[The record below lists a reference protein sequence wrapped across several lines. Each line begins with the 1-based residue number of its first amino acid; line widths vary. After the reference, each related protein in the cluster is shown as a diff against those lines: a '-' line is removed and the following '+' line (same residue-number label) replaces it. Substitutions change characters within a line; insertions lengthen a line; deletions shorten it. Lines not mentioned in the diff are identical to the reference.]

1 VSQSLQRVVVRML
14 VDPAFAKRVHSGEP
28 LAELSPA
35 ERELLD
41 AVDPRAF
48 RTDRYRRSRLLQAC
62 IEEHLVAVAVLTDG
76 GRALDRADAFFGDPA
91 LHRCVQERDV
101 LTLAFGR
108 WLEGQVGPLARLD
121 LAVAHA
127 RRRPLPRGTGLT
139 LAGGCWPLAMPTA
152 TLAYWQQVR
161 GALGPEPLAGLVGG
175 TASLPPAPA
184 ASGDTSWCLVRVD
197 HAGVA
202 SLDGSAE
209 GLDPLLRYAL
219 DPRPRAELVA
229 RFESAGAGAELLD
242 DLVNDGLIV
251 EARPV

>member
-1 VSQSLQRVVVRML
+1 MSQSLQRVLVRML
-14 VDPAFAKRVHSGEP
+14 VDPAFAERVHSGEP
-28 LAELSPA
+28 LSELSPA
-35 ERELLD
+35 ERKLLD

-76 GRALDRADAFFGDPA
+76 GRALDRADAFFSDPA

-108 WLEGQVGPLARLD
+108 WLEAQVGPLARLD

-127 RRRPLPRGTGLT
+127 RRRPLPRGVGLT
-139 LAGGCWPLAMPTA
+139 LAGGCWPLAIPSTR
-152 TLAYWQQVR
+152 LGYWQQVR
-161 GALGPEPLAGLVGG
+161 DALGPQPLAALVGG
-175 TASLPPAPA
+175 TAALPPAPA
-184 ASGDTSWCLVRVD
+184 ASRDTSWCLVRID
-197 HAGVA
+197 GTGAA

-219 DPRPRAELVA
+219 DPRPRRDLVA
-229 RFESAGAGAELLD
+229 RFEGAGAGAELLD
-242 DLVNDGLIV
+242 ELVSDGLIV
-251 EARPV
+251 EARSV